1 MKQIMAE
8 VQSQLAELQS
18 KLEAE
23 QTAQEQREKK
33 EKVTTEE

>member
-18 KLEAE
+18 KLESE
-23 QTAQEQREKK
+23 QTAQEHQAEK
-33 EKVTTEE
+33 EKATTEE